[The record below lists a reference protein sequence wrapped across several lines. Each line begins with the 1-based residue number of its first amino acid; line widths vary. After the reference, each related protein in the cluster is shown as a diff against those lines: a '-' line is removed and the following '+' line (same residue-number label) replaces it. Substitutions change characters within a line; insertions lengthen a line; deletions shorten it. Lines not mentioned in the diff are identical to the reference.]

1 MINWF
6 DVGVSKKL
14 KIFPLRKIE
23 STQQQKKM
31 FHATVNNNKYK
42 KTTINFPVSSN
53 RVNRA
58 ILIQK

>member
-23 STQQQKKM
+23 STQQQKK
-31 FHATVNNNKYK
+31 N
-42 KTTINFPVSSN
+42 VSCNSK
-53 RVNRA
+53 
-58 ILIQK
+58 Q